1 MSHGEMNNRIAH
13 LEVSARNKDYIPIL
27 YTTISSPHT
36 TDVAF
41 KDELQYKVVLLRR
54 TGLKICP
61 ASTWFDWNSYFHQN
75 WAV

>member
-1 MSHGEMNNRIAH
+1 MSYGEMNNRIAH

-41 KDELQYKVVLLRR
+41 KDELQYIVVLLRR
-54 TGLKICP
+54 TG
-61 ASTWFDWNSYFHQN
+61 
-75 WAV
+75 